1 MTTPEPAPPPRSPGA
16 LTAFVLALRF
26 VTELLLVGGA
36 AWAASTRPTAVVL
49 AVAAGILAALAVAA
63 VWGVAIAPASRRRL
77 ADPLRLAVEI
87 ALFVAV
93 AVGLAAVDHVPAA
106 VVLAV
111 LGSATAVGVR
121 FVDRG
126 ERTARPDDG
135 RTGDVPSDAPTDVP
149 SGDGPTPTGGAQL
162 RRPRGPGRGR
172 RTR

>member
-1 MTTPEPAPPPRSPGA
+1 MTTPGPAGRRSPGL

-36 AWAASTRPTAVVL
+36 AWAASTRPRGVVV
-49 AVAAGILAALAVAA
+49 AVAAGILAALAVVA

-77 ADPLRLAVEI
+77 TDPLRLVLEI

-93 AVGLAAVDHVPAA
+93 ALGLAAVGHVPAA

-111 LGSATAVGVR
+111 LGSAAAVGVR
-121 FVDRG
+121 FVDETAGRADG
-126 ERTARPDDG
+126 KAERKD
-135 RTGDVPSDAPTDVP
+135 DVPPPA
-149 SGDGPTPTGGAQL
+149 GDAQL

-172 RTR
+172 RSR